1 MPNHTD
7 IEDLRQALIGRSV
20 TGVQLGGELPPAT
33 TERRYSDDETEGKVT
48 LDDGTTLLLGG
59 NVGGCSCGAGD
70 YTLTRLNDMPVNGI
84 MNVEVE
90 TTTTEYGDTTGYKI
104 FVLAQDQRF
113 ALAEFE
119 GDDGSGYYG
128 TGFWFK
134 VLAPTQSTD

>member
-1 MPNHTD
+1 MSNHTD
-7 IEDLRQALIGRSV
+7 IDELRTALIGRSV
-20 TGVQLGGELPPAT
+20 TSVQLGGELPPVSDSP
-33 TERRYSDDETEGKVT
+33 YSDEQTEGMIT

-59 NVGGCSCGAGD
+59 NVGGCSCGGGD
-70 YTLTRLNDMPVNGI
+70 YTLARLNEMPVNGI

-90 TTTTEYGDTTGYKI
+90 TTSSKYGDTTGYKI

-134 VLAPTQSTD
+134 VLAPTQRTD